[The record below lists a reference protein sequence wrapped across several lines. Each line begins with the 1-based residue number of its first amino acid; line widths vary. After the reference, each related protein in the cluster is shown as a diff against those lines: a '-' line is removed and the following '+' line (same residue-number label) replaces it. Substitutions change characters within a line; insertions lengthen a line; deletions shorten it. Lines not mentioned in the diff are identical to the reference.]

1 MKNPSEMRIP
11 SGARRHSRANL
22 MLQRVD
28 VLLELGQELHGLAI
42 AARHPE
48 VDRHNLGC
56 SFEILQL
63 DSF

>member
-11 SGARRHSRANL
+11 SGAIRHSRANL

-48 VDRHNLGC
+48 IDRHDLGC
-56 SFEILQL
+56 SFENVEL
-63 DSF
+63 DNF